1 MLTRIAAFITIV
13 TSACAPI
20 SGEVTTHALSSDLD
34 TFTLTVRVPPSY
46 ASSPDRS
53 YPWVLQLDGR
63 VPSLMEFDTTA
74 RLASEQNLEVI
85 VVGINSA
92 SGEGPMRG
100 RLRDYTIPAD
110 LAPDQWGGSGGAPAF
125 RVLVR
130 DQVIPFVEQNYR
142 VTRDVSKRALFGHS
156 LGGLFGAYCFTQE
169 PLFGAIVSASP
180 SLVYDAGRM
189 HGVIDAM
196 PVTASTP
203 STLLMTAGI
212 LEGPEMVVPMRTF
225 ARQAREKNFA
235 GLEVYEE
242 TFAVDHIGSVEP
254 SFRAGLQLLHRLGWD
269 SP

>member
-1 MLTRIAAFITIV
+1 MRRAALLCCFV
-13 TSACAPI
+13 SACAPI
-20 SGEVTTHALSSDLD
+20 SGEVTTHEFPSALD
-34 TFTLTVRVPPSY
+34 TFSLQVRVPPSY

-63 VPSLMEFDTTA
+63 VPSLNEFDTTA
-74 RLASEQNLEVI
+74 RLASEQNLDVI
-85 VVGINSA
+85 IVGINA
-92 SGEGPMRG
+92 ATGEGTGRG

-110 LAPDQWGGSGGAPAF
+110 LAPDQWGGTGGAPAF
-125 RVLVR
+125 RALLR
-130 DQVIPFVEQNYR
+130 DEVIPFVESTYR
-142 VTRDVSKRALFGHS
+142 VKQDTSSRALFGHS
-156 LGGLFGAYCFTQE
+156 LGGLFGAYCFTEE

-189 HGVIDAM
+189 HGVLDAM
-196 PVTASTP
+196 PVSARTP
-203 STLLMTAGI
+203 STLLMTAGV

-242 TFAVDHIGSVEP
+242 TFPVDHIGSVEP
-254 SFRAGLQLLHRLGWD
+254 SFRAGLNLLHRLGWD